1 MSKQVTCLGD
11 VIIRYVESD
20 GVKVHE
26 TWEREHDEANISHVY
41 PSTNAG

>member
-1 MSKQVTCLGD
+1 VTCLGD

-26 TWEREHDEANISHVY
+26 TWEREHDDEANISHVY